1 MIARMVAG
9 VLVAGVLA
17 ACAGAQRAG
26 VPREGSGATV
36 AVRSIDEVLA
46 AHNDSLM
53 ALPGVVGT
61 AIGLSDGE
69 RCIKVLVADSNVA
82 AKTRIPARLEGYP
95 ILVEVT
101 GTIPPRG
108 SQPSS
113 DIVPCLRLGISPA

>member
-9 VLVAGVLA
+9 VVVAGVLA

-26 VPREGSGATV
+26 VPREGSGATL

-82 AKTRIPARLEGYP
+82 AKTRIPARLEGYR
-95 ILVEVT
+95 IVVEVT
-101 GTIPPRG
+101 GTIRPR
-108 SQPSS
+108 
-113 DIVPCLRLGISPA
+113 